1 MEGLAYVFEEKHRIR
16 ISISSSDFPYI
27 WPAPKHSTNTVYRC
41 SGRHSRLILPV
52 VPEQTHKRDKPR
64 FKPSSKAVI
73 EWLHRPNH
81 TALTNDRKRT
91 SYEVIKDL
99 VKSRVKVHSR
109 SHKYISSGKKS
120 ILIDNVQNASVSTKD
135 PADAR
140 ADTSVTM
147 KVISPILKSQIEV
160 RSIVQSDLECFN
172 TSLFAKITLN
182 GSPY

>member
-1 MEGLAYVFEEKHRIR
+1 
-16 ISISSSDFPYI
+16 
-27 WPAPKHSTNTVYRC
+27 
-41 SGRHSRLILPV
+41 V

-81 TALTNDRKRT
+81 TTLTNDRKRT
-91 SYEVIKDL
+91 SYKVIKDF

-109 SHKYISSGKKS
+109 SHKYLSSGKKS
-120 ILIDNVQNASVSTKD
+120 ILIDNVQNASVSTKE

-140 ADTSVTM
+140 AETRVIM
-147 KVISPILKSQIEV
+147 KVISPVIKSQIEV

-172 TSLFAKITLN
+172 ASLLAKITLN
-182 GSPY
+182 GSPYAEK

>member
-1 MEGLAYVFEEKHRIR
+1 MFGTAFKV
-16 ISISSSDFPYI
+16 DP
-27 WPAPKHSTNTVYRC
+27 PC
-41 SGRHSRLILPV
+41 GSGAD
-52 VPEQTHKRDKPR
+52 KRDKPR

-99 VKSRVKVHSR
+99 VKSRMKVHSR

-160 RSIVQSDLECFN
+160 RSIVQSDLECFRA
-172 TSLFAKITLN
+172 SLFAKITLN
-182 GSPY
+182 GSPYSEKQWIKTYPREFM